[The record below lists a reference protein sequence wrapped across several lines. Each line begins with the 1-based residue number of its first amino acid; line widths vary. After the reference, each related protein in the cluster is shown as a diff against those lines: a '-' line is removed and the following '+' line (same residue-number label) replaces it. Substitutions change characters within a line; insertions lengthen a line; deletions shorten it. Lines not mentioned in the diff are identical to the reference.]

1 MGSILSIDYGKK
13 RIGLA
18 ISDPSR
24 NFAFPYDV
32 IENKNFNHV
41 LSYINNVIA
50 EKEIDLIIIGMPYNM
65 SYKVALDGE
74 HKDSEMEA
82 LVKVFVTKL
91 NETLKIS
98 IETVDE
104 RLSSFIAEER
114 LKERGVS
121 IKKSKKFVDQEA
133 ARLLLEEYIR
143 EIKD

>member
-1 MGSILSIDYGKK
+1 MGSILSIDYGTK

-24 NFAFPYDV
+24 IFAFPCGV
-32 IENKNFNHV
+32 IQNKDLNYV
-41 LSYINNVIA
+41 LSYIGNIVV
-50 EKEIDLIIIGMPYNM
+50 EREVDLIIIGMPYNM
-65 SYKVALDGE
+65 NYRVSLDGK
-74 HKDSEMEA
+74 HKESEMEA
-82 LVKVFVTKL
+82 LVKVFVNKL
-91 NETLKIS
+91 KETVKIS